1 MTTRKKKN
9 WTSGRLHAFNFSFH
23 ATLILVMIRDYERN
37 SSLIFL
43 GSAKE
48 TKPLIS
54 VFGCTVHL
62 NNNQGSF
69 YVSMSQGQPD
79 VSYLKPQI
87 WNLHWRRL
95 RKKQGGTNNL
105 WIRTKE
111 HYPECLE
118 KCSYSVPHWEAFLIG
133 KTHWEFQFNW
143 TSETLCHS
151 ASAQD
156 TLLSTLL

>member
-1 MTTRKKKN
+1 MLSISAFMLLLFWLWSETMKEIAHWYFWEVQKKPKLLSASLVAWCIWIIIREVFMFLRVRDSQMWVTWN
-9 WTSGRLHAFNFSFH
+9 HKSETSTEG
-23 ATLILVMIRDYERN
+23 
-37 SSLIFL
+37 
-43 GSAKE
+43 G
-48 TKPLIS
+48 
-54 VFGCTVHL
+54 FG
-62 NNNQGSF
+62 
-69 YVSMSQGQPD
+69 
-79 VSYLKPQI
+79 
-87 WNLHWRRL
+87 
-95 RKKQGGTNNL
+95 KKQGGTNNL